1 MRPTKKVSESYT
13 EQQYLIRP
21 TYINHYGRLFGG
33 ELLRWIDELA
43 GIVARRH
50 SNSLITTAAIDNLQ
64 FKAPVYAGQMVVLV
78 GRVTYVGSSSMEIR
92 IDSYVEELD
101 GIRRPI
107 NRAYIVMVAIDEE
120 GNPVEVPELELES
133 EEQKMENESP
143 IKRKEKRKQRRI
155 PKFNLLRQRK
165 LPILI
170 TRKRRR
176 PSQRMQW
183 KLLSLI
189 TRKRRR

>member
-107 NRAYIVMVAIDEE
+107 NRAYIVIKNGTTVSNKMFYPMLRLASDPDDTYQPYAMTNRELTEE
-120 GNPVEVPELELES
+120 KINLSDLKTVVS
-133 EEQKMENESP
+133 ASSDFADFKT
-143 IKRKEKRKQRRI
+143 RI
-155 PKFNLLRQRK
+155 A
-165 LPILI
+165 
-170 TRKRRR
+170 
-176 PSQRMQW
+176 
-183 KLLSLI
+183 SL
-189 TRKRRR
+189 

>member
-21 TYINHYGRLFGG
+21 TYINHYWRLFGG

-50 SNSLITTAAIDNLQ
+50 SNSHITTAAIDNLQ

-107 NRAYIVMVAIDEE
+107 NRAYIVMVAIDED

-133 EEQKMENESP
+133 EEQKMEYESA
-143 IKRKEKRKQRRI
+143 IKRKEMRKQRRI
-155 PKFNLLRQRK
+155 DGF
-165 LPILI
+165 
-170 TRKRRR
+170 
-176 PSQRMQW
+176 
-183 KLLSLI
+183 
-189 TRKRRR
+189 

>member
-78 GRVTYVGSSSMEIR
+78 GRVTYVGSSSMEVR

-107 NRAYIVMVAIDEE
+107 NRAYIVMVAIDAD

-133 EEQKMENESP
+133 EEQKMEYESA
-143 IKRKEKRKQRRI
+143 IKRKEMRKQRRI
-155 PKFNLLRQRK
+155 DGF
-165 LPILI
+165 
-170 TRKRRR
+170 
-176 PSQRMQW
+176 
-183 KLLSLI
+183 
-189 TRKRRR
+189 